1 MRSSGRGRSMGA
13 AAAAAAA
20 AFLLAVGCSN
30 KPPEIARIYAR
41 VVYQHDTATGTS
53 SEGLSVFLVASDPDG
68 LENLSSFFVIND
80 DAELFWKVDSASW
93 ITSTA
98 EGETWVGS
106 NSLDMPT
113 GMSVPA
119 GSYRVI
125 LQNAGGDTAEE
136 TFSVPGRPVS
146 AGGASYP
153 SATVRDGAIQ
163 VAGSWQSLEVW
174 TYGKDGKF
182 AASFPA
188 TKKGPPL
195 AVSSMAA
202 AVPALSQGF
211 TFRLFAGEAKD
222 SYNVLSGPYS
232 SGAVTPAG
240 ATQPAGAPQPAGSQ
254 PAAPPAGP
262 PPASRQGEPPPGG
275 PPPGGPKGPPP
286 QSGTLP
292 GH

>member
-1 MRSSGRGRSMGA
+1 MTSRGRGRA

-20 AFLLAVGCSN
+20 VLLAIGCSN
-30 KPPEIARIYAR
+30 KPPEVARVYAR
-41 VVYQHDTATGTS
+41 VIYQHDTATGTNGES
-53 SEGLSVFLVASDPDG
+53 LSVFLVASDPDG
-68 LENLSSFFVIND
+68 MENLSSFFVIND

-98 EGETWVGS
+98 EGETWIGS
-106 NSLDMPT
+106 NSLDMPS
-113 GMSVPA
+113 GSSVPA

-136 TFSVPGRPVS
+136 TFTVPARPVS

-153 SATVRDGAIQ
+153 SATVRDGTIQ
-163 VAGSWQSLEVW
+163 VAGSWQSVDVW

-182 AASFPA
+182 AAAFPA

-195 AVSSMAA
+195 SVSSLAA

-211 TFRLFAGEAKD
+211 TFRLFAGSAKD

-232 SGAVTPAG
+232 SGAVTPTG
-240 ATQPAGAPQPAGSQ
+240 VPQPGAPQPAAPP
-254 PAAPPAGP
+254 PAAP
-262 PPASRQGEPPPGG
+262 QPG
-275 PPPGGPKGPPP
+275 
-286 QSGTLP
+286 SLP